1 MPTKNKKKKEQNKYI
16 QPIKSIKME
25 ENNKII
31 DQLIELGYSK
41 EISMR
46 VIKMS
51 EAKTVDEAL
60 SWIEL
65 IEENPDVVNSKINTD
80 NKGENGNSTESISEN
95 VAVDKN
101 IESSKEQKPKLTP
114 EEAQK
119 KAIELQKKIREK
131 KLQKE
136 KEEEIEKEKKRIAMT
151 KEIQKRKEQLEEYE
165 RKKYI
170 ENLERERNE
179 YKKEKQKQLELLKR
193 EYEAKFSMTYN
204 PDSQKKKSIE
214 DLGENQKRDE
224 IAILFNNLKNKH
236 KNNKTELISS
246 LNILRKYFSNIKD
259 NILEKKFQ
267 KIKKENKVFIE
278 KIKIYE
284 EMITIFLLVGFE
296 DTGEFYV
303 IKNYPNTYLLS
314 SAIKFIDLV
323 IKNLNS

>member
-1 MPTKNKKKKEQNKYI
+1 
-16 QPIKSIKME
+16 ME
-25 ENNKII
+25 EHNKII
-31 DQLIELGYSK
+31 EQLIELGYSK

-65 IEENPDVVNSKINTD
+65 IDENPDIVNSKLNTD
-80 NKGENGNSTESISEN
+80 NKTENANSTENISEN
-95 VAVDKN
+95 ASTDKN
-101 IESSKEQKPKLTP
+101 IESNKEQKPKLTP

-170 ENLERERNE
+170 ENLEKERNE

-193 EYEAKFSMTYN
+193 EYEAKFSMAYN
-204 PDSQKKKSIE
+204 PDSEKKLSIE